1 MFTASKLREAAYQ
14 KLSKNPSVNFQNL
27 KNLIERVST
36 QEEEV
41 HMEVEFHQFLSTAE
55 LSYLIYLGYQIESER
70 IGSYTISWYDF
81 DHE

>member
-36 QEEEV
+36 QEEV